1 MKSALRIIGLL
12 ALSLL
17 VACQRPPADA
27 PAPSPPSPAAVANE
41 FFSSYRGDFRQAD
54 RRLLSEALASAVQS
68 AVDGEKE
75 SAVRVKASE
84 FPNDKPLILEGE
96 IFAGLYEGFTGHEI
110 AGESISDGQAV
121 VQVRFRNDHYNVT
134 WTDDVVLVDEDGW
147 KIDNVR
153 YTQKLAGLLGL
164 RDVLLEFEGSLASE
178 AASAAKAQ

>member
-1 MKSALRIIGLL
+1 
-12 ALSLL
+12 
-17 VACQRPPADA
+17 V
-27 PAPSPPSPAAVANE
+27 
-41 FFSSYRGDFRQAD
+41 
-54 RRLLSEALASAVQS
+54 
-68 AVDGEKE
+68 
-75 SAVRVKASE
+75 VRVKASE

>member
-1 MKSALRIIGLL
+1 MLGLL

-17 VACQRPPADA
+17 AACQRPPVET
-27 PAPSPPSPAAVANE
+27 PPPPPSPAAMTKE

-54 RRLLSEALASAVQS
+54 RRLLSGALASALQS
-68 AVDGEKE
+68 ASEGEKE
-75 SAVRVKASE
+75 SVARVKASE

-96 IFAGLYEGFTGHEI
+96 IFAGLYEGFTGYEV

-121 VQVRFRNDHYNVT
+121 VQVRFRNDNYNVS
-134 WTDDVVLVDEDGW
+134 WMDDVVLVDEDGW
-147 KIDNVR
+147 KIDDVR

-178 AASAAKAQ
+178 AASMAKSQ

>member
-1 MKSALRIIGLL
+1 MKSALRMFGLL
-12 ALSLL
+12 VLSLL
-17 VACQRPPADA
+17 AACQRPPVET

-41 FFSSYRGDFRQAD
+41 FFSAYRGDFRQAD

-68 AVDGEKE
+68 AVEGEKE
-75 SAVRVKASE
+75 SVVRVKASE
-84 FPNDKPLILEGE
+84 FPNDKPLILQGE
-96 IFAGLYEGFTGHEI
+96 IFAGLYEGFTGYEI

-147 KIDNVR
+147 KIDDVR

-178 AASAAKAQ
+178 AASMAKSQ

>member
-1 MKSALRIIGLL
+1 MKSALRMLGLL

-17 VACQRPPADA
+17 AACQRPPVET
-27 PAPSPPSPAAVANE
+27 PPPPPSPAAMTKE

-54 RRLLSEALASAVQS
+54 RRLLSGALALALQS
-68 AVDGEKE
+68 ASEGEKE

-96 IFAGLYEGFTGHEI
+96 IFAGLYEGFTGYEV

-121 VQVRFRNDHYNVT
+121 VQVRFRNDNYNVS
-134 WTDDVVLVDEDGW
+134 WMDDVVLVDEDGW
-147 KIDNVR
+147 KIDDVR

-178 AASAAKAQ
+178 AASMAKSQ

>member
-1 MKSALRIIGLL
+1 MKSALRMLGLL

-17 VACQRPPADA
+17 AACQRPPVET
-27 PAPSPPSPAAVANE
+27 PPPPPSPAAMTKE

-54 RRLLSEALASAVQS
+54 RRLLSGALASALQS
-68 AVDGEKE
+68 ASEGEKE
-75 SAVRVKASE
+75 SVARVKASE

-96 IFAGLYEGFTGHEI
+96 IFAGLYEGFTGCEV

-121 VQVRFRNDHYNVT
+121 VQVRFRNDNYNVS
-134 WTDDVVLVDEDGW
+134 WMDDVVLVDEDGW
-147 KIDNVR
+147 KIDDVR

-178 AASAAKAQ
+178 AASMAKSQ